1 MIEPL
6 RPRCSMES
14 LMFLGQKYF
23 FMCKI
28 FQVEIANPGSQT
40 LEFSAACEHMS
51 LSSRSEAKQKPA

>member
-1 MIEPL
+1 
-6 RPRCSMES
+6 
-14 LMFLGQKYF
+14 MFLGQKYF